1 LVYPRADR
9 DLRLKQAVRRH
20 RALSREGLLER
31 LFERLFHGLVYTQI
45 WEDPEVD
52 LEALQ
57 LRPDNHIVA
66 IASGGCNVLSYLVD
80 DPARITAVDLSSAH
94 VALNRL
100 KLMALSR
107 LPNWETYYRFFGAA
121 DDEANIAAYRRLI
134 APHLDS
140 QSRLYWEGRS
150 LQQFGR
156 RRISIFARNAYRH
169 GVLGRFIGVTHALC
183 RAYGVDLN
191 ELLSARSLEEQ
202 RAFFESTLAPLFDKR
217 AVRWATNN
225 RLSLYGLGIPPA
237 QYEALA
243 GGSDMRHVLRQR
255 LERLACGFSL
265 DDNYFA
271 WQAFGRSYA
280 ENASG
285 PLPPYLRRE
294 HFDTLRARADRVE
307 VLNRSVTEYLAG
319 CADASRDRYV
329 LLDAQDWMTDAQL
342 NALWAEIT
350 RTARPGARVI
360 FRTAAE
366 PSLLPGRVA
375 PALLDR
381 WRYEAAQSLELSARD
396 RSAIYGGFHLYV
408 FEG

>member
-31 LFERLFHGLVYTQI
+31 LFERLFRGLVYTQI

-57 LRPDNHIVA
+57 LGPDNHIVA

-100 KLMALSR
+100 KLMALNR

-121 DDEANIAAYRRLI
+121 DDEANVAAYRRLI
-134 APHLDS
+134 APHLDA

-150 LQQFGR
+150 LQQLGR

-191 ELLSARSLEEQ
+191 ELLSARTLEEQ
-202 RAFFESTLAPLFDKR
+202 RAFFEEALAPLFDKR
-217 AVRWATNN
+217 AVRWATAN

-375 PALLDR
+375 PAILDR